1 MNHYHDIGLS
11 KVIET
16 KESQSYRYVK
26 AIFVQT
32 ETHIP
37 FLGKI
42 KEIKKEFE
50 LEVVSNYKQSF
61 FRAGEKEWTDY
72 ISIKDG
78 AHVFGNTNI
87 ALHSLFELNKIKTQ
101 Q

>member
-1 MNHYHDIGLS
+1 MVNYFDIGIS

-16 KESQSYRYVK
+16 KESENYRYVK
-26 AIFVQT
+26 AIFAQT
-32 ETHIP
+32 ETRIP

-50 LEVVSNYKQSF
+50 LEVISNYKQSF

-72 ISIKDG
+72 ISTKDG
-78 AHVFGNTNI
+78 VRIHGTTNI
-87 ALHSLFELNKIKTQ
+87 ILHSLFELK
-101 Q
+101 